1 MKKIVLVI
9 IIVIVA
15 LGAGLGAGVFITN
28 AKSKAA
34 IADMQKKMKQS
45 EAASL
50 ERINNC
56 NATVDKLNGDL
67 QLAKFELE
75 TIKNPA
81 PASEQ
86 TAATTPAAT
95 ANAGNAKT
103 AAAPADNSI
112 PGETKQYTIKSGDSL
127 WSIAKSQLGNGSRVN
142 DILKLNP
149 KLTAKSNLTVGGKLI
164 LPAK

>member
-1 MKKIVLVI
+1 MKKVVLVI

-34 IADMQKKMKQS
+34 IADMQKKMQQS
-45 EAASL
+45 EAASQ

-67 QLAKFELE
+67 QLAKFENE
-75 TIKNPA
+75 TLKNPT

-86 TAATTPAAT
+86 ATATAPAAT
-95 ANAGNAKT
+95 ASAGNTKT
-103 AAAPADNSI
+103 DNSI
-112 PGETKQYTIKSGDSL
+112 PTDAKQYTIKSGDSL

-149 KLTAKSNLTVGGKLI
+149 KLTAKSNLVVGSKLTI
-164 LPAK
+164 PSK

>member
-1 MKKIVLVI
+1 MKKVVLVI
-9 IIVIVA
+9 IIVIVGI
-15 LGAGLGAGVFITN
+15 GAGLGVGVLITN

-34 IADMQKKMKQS
+34 IDNMQKKMQQS
-45 EAASL
+45 EAASQ

-56 NATVDKLNGDL
+56 NNTVDRLSGEL
-67 QLAKFELE
+67 QMAKMEVQSL
-75 TIKNPA
+75 KNPA

-86 TAATTPAAT
+86 TAANAPATPAGKAT
-95 ANAGNAKT
+95 T

-112 PGETKQYTIKSGDSL
+112 PGDTKQYTIKSGDSL
-127 WSIAKSQLGNGSRVN
+127 WSIAKSQLGNGNRVN

-149 KLTAKSNLTVGGKLI
+149 KLTAKSNLVVGSKLT